1 MKKRVVITG
10 MGVVAPNAHGL
21 DAFTQALREG
31 RSGIRWI
38 PELEEMNFSCQVG
51 GVPQDFEYTRKRYFD
66 HEKLLSINDNIGY
79 ASVAAIDAWADA
91 GFHLPDAED
100 DGVDW
105 DTGVIAG
112 CGIGGMDTIART
124 VVPMV
129 NDGKVRRM
137 GSRIVEQVMNSG
149 TSARIAGLLALGNQA
164 TSNSSACST
173 GNEAILE
180 GLWRIRSGRAQRML
194 VGGSEGTSPY
204 IWAGFDAMRVI
215 CRKFNDRPE
224 AASRPMSASACGFVP
239 GSGGALLMLEDLETA
254 ISRGARIY
262 AEVLGGAVN
271 CGGHRMG
278 GSITAPNPQGVQ
290 RCIQAALADAGIE
303 PDDIDAVNGHLTAT
317 FADPGEVKGWS
328 QALGR
333 GPETFPFINSTKSLI
348 GHCLGA
354 AGAIECV
361 AVVLQLYGGFLH
373 PSVNCDDIH
382 PQIESF
388 TDCIP
393 RTCIAPPELRIIAK
407 AGFGFGD
414 VNSCLIFKKWENG
427 RPAVKQQDP

>member
-1 MKKRVVITG
+1 MNKRVVITG

-31 RSGIRWI
+31 RSGIRWV
-38 PELEEMNFSCQVG
+38 PELAALNFSCQIG
-51 GVPQDFEYTRKRYFD
+51 GVPQDFEPVRKRYFD

-79 ASVAAIDAWADA
+79 ASVSAIDAWTDA
-91 GFHLPDAED
+91 GFAVPDAED
-100 DGVDW
+100 DRVDW

-112 CGIGGMDTIART
+112 SGIGGMDTIART

-129 NDGKVRRM
+129 NEGKVRRM

-180 GLWRIRSGRAQRML
+180 GLWRIRSGRAKRIL
-194 VGGSEGTSPY
+194 AGGSEGASPY

-215 CRKFNDRPE
+215 CRKFNDQPE
-224 AASRPMSASACGFVP
+224 AASRPMSASASGFVP
-239 GSGGALLMLEDLETA
+239 GSGGALLLLEDLETA
-254 ISRGARIY
+254 LARGARIY

-278 GSITAPNPQGVQ
+278 GSITAPNPEGVR
-290 RCIQAALADAGIE
+290 RCIQSALDDAGIG
-303 PDDIDAVNGHLTAT
+303 PGDIDAINGHLTAT
-317 FADPGEVKGWS
+317 FADPVEVRNWS
-328 QALGR
+328 QTLRR
-333 GPETFPFINSTKSLI
+333 GPEAFPYINSTKSLI

-361 AVVLQLYGGFLH
+361 AVVLQLYRGFLH

-382 PQIESF
+382 PEIAPF
-388 TDCIP
+388 TDRIP
-393 RTCIAPPELRIIAK
+393 RTCVNHGELKIIAK

-414 VNSCLIFKKWENG
+414 VNSCLFFKKWENI
-427 RPAVKQQDP
+427 